1 MSKYNKG
8 LGGLLDPLGK
18 TPEEARKEELN
29 KFYKDNIEGKTYTP
43 RPPEIS
49 MTDFPTIDLT
59 TLEIPENSFGH
70 TSAQKEKMIKDH
82 LERPGVT
89 DGDIQDNDFW
99 NAYKSNN
106 SKDMLA
112 YVKKYGDVGEVKQNK
127 TIKKNPSSKLDNWKY
142 TDPLSEMVGVEKKIA
157 TMGDPKSNGKW
168 AEFVKNNKK
177 EQHPAEAFHE
187 EQINDIQKRG
197 KSWLVK
203 HLNKQDQETEEQ
215 KLAEDIKRESGR
227 KAKVKVDQYG
237 NPESATDRIQE
248 QDRNNRKNRE
258 GVTREQ
264 INKRKI

>member
-43 RPPEIS
+43 KPRTEIS

-82 LERPGVT
+82 LERPGIS

-112 YVKKYGDVGEVKQNK
+112 YVKKYGDIGEVKQN
-127 TIKKNPSSKLDNWKY
+127 KNPSSKLDNWKY
-142 TDPLSEMVGVEKKIA
+142 TDPLSEMVGAATKKANVEKKIA
-157 TMGDPKSNGKW
+157 TMGDRKSDGAWKR
-168 AEFVKNNKK
+168 FVDRN
-177 EQHPAEAFHE
+177 
-187 EQINDIQKRG
+187 
-197 KSWLVK
+197 
-203 HLNKQDQETEEQ
+203 LNKQDQETEAQ
-215 KLAEDIKRESGR
+215 KLAEDRKKLES
-227 KAKVKVDQYG
+227 
-237 NPESATDRIQE
+237 
-248 QDRNNRKNRE
+248 RNRNKNETTKNR
-258 GVTREQ
+258 RF
-264 INKRKI
+264 R

>member
-18 TPEEARKEELN
+18 TPEEARSEELN
-29 KFYKDNIEGKTYTP
+29 QFYKDNIEGKTYTP
-43 RPPEIS
+43 KPRTEIS

-59 TLEIPENSFGH
+59 TLEIPVNSFGH

-127 TIKKNPSSKLDNWKY
+127 TIKKNFGKDPSSKLDNWKY
-142 TDPLSEMVGVEKKIA
+142 TDPLSEMVGAATKKANVEKKVA
-157 TMGDPKSNGKW
+157 TMGDRKSDGAWKR
-168 AEFVKNNKK
+168 FVDRN
-177 EQHPAEAFHE
+177 
-187 EQINDIQKRG
+187 
-197 KSWLVK
+197 
-203 HLNKQDQETEEQ
+203 LNKQDQETEAQ
-215 KLAEDIKRESGR
+215 KLAEDKQREVKRD
-227 KAKVKVDQYG
+227 KYG
-237 NPESATDRIQE
+237 NTESATDRIQQQD
-248 QDRNNRKNRE
+248 QDRKKLESRNRNKNETTNKNR
-258 GVTREQ
+258 RF
-264 INKRKI
+264 R